1 MEPHGQRY
9 RGGLQD
15 RDSQMT
21 AVRVEG
27 GALRVGIIGTGWV
40 ATQRH
45 IPVFKKDRR
54 VSVQAVM
61 DPDLTKAASVAERFG
76 IPESYSVSEELLAK
90 SLDIISICAPPQAHA
105 SLIEDALRAGS
116 NVFVEKPMT
125 MSVSEGKFLESLASE
140 KKLVLCPSHNFLFAR
155 SMERIKGLMAKG
167 TFGEVRWALGIQ
179 TSSWR
184 RRLPTWYQDL
194 PAGLF
199 FDEAPHLL
207 YLMQYFLGD
216 LQIDNSWRETL
227 IPGDAVQD
235 RIEVRVRG
243 EHAGGHLSVWF
254 GAPTSEWLLVVFC
267 KNGTLIV
274 DLFRD
279 LLVHLPLERNHGPR
293 DVVGSVL
300 RASLQA
306 WGGIA
311 ASGARY
317 LRGRQFY
324 GHDLLVERLID
335 SLISGS
341 DPPISAR
348 EGWKVVGLIEDII
361 VGSDRCDEK
370 K

>member
-1 MEPHGQRY
+1 MK
-9 RGGLQD
+9 
-15 RDSQMT
+15 
-21 AVRVEG
+21 
-27 GALRVGIIGTGWV
+27 ALRVGTGILKVGIIGTGWV

-45 IPVFKKDRR
+45 IPAFKRDRR
-54 VSVQAVM
+54 VLVQAVM

-76 IPESYSVSEELLAK
+76 IPDSYGFAKELLAEP
-90 SLDIISICAPPQAHA
+90 LDIISICAPPQAHA

-125 MSVSEGKFLESLASE
+125 MSAAEGECLESLARE
-140 KKLVLCPSHNFLFAR
+140 KGLVLCPSHNFLFAR
-155 SMERIKGLMAKG
+155 SMERIKGLMSKG
-167 TFGEVRWALGIQ
+167 TLGEVRWALGIQ
-179 TSSWR
+179 TGSWR
-184 RRLPTWYQDL
+184 RRLPTWFQDL

-216 LQIDNSWRETL
+216 LQIENSWRETL
-227 IPGDAVQD
+227 NLEDAVQD

-243 EHAGGHLSVWF
+243 EEAGGHLSVWF

-267 KNGTLIV
+267 KNGTLV
-274 DLFRD
+274 VYLFRD
-279 LLVHLPLERNHGPR
+279 LLVHLPLEKNHGPKE
-293 DVVGSVL
+293 VVGSVL
-300 RASLQA
+300 RASLQT

-324 GHDLLVERLID
+324 GHDLLVERFID

-348 EGWKVVGLIEDII
+348 EGWKVVALIEDII
-361 VGSDRCDEK
+361 VRSARCDEK